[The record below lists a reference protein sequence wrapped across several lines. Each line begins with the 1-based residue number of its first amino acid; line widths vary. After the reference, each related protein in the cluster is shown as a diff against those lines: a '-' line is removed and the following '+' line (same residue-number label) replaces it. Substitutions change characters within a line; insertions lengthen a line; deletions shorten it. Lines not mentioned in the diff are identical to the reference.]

1 LVKEDLSRDIEIH
14 ISTSTVVKTLFV
26 VALAAVAWFLR
37 DILLIVLTSVVLA
50 AAIEPPARFFM
61 KRRMPRVLALV
72 LVYLIGGTL
81 LIGTTYL
88 VVPAFLSDIKK
99 MSELLPE
106 LVSALS
112 IWNPLEGGSFAT
124 SIIQNSVQSGG
135 VVATQGAPIGEALAA
150 FETGIQQGGALQTLS
165 VFFGGLLSFVLIIV
179 LSFYFAAQERG
190 IENFLRLISPMRSR
204 SYVVDLWH
212 RSQEKIGLWFQGQLL
227 LGLLVGV
234 LTFIG
239 LTLLGV
245 QSALLLAALAA
256 VFELIPVFGPV
267 LSAVP
272 AVVIAFSNGLNFT
285 GPGLTAGLIVVL
297 FYFII
302 QQFENHLF
310 YPLVVRKVTGL
321 PPVLVILSLVIGA
334 KVAGFIGIILAV
346 PLTAVLMEYLS
357 DIAKERRVFDDEA
370 LVG

>member
-1 LVKEDLSRDIEIH
+1 MKSENRDIEIRV
-14 ISTSTVVKTLFV
+14 STSTVVKTLFI
-26 VALAAVAWFLR
+26 VALAGVAWFLR

-50 AAIEPPARFFM
+50 AAIEPPTRFFM
-61 KRRMPRVLALV
+61 KRKVPRVLALV
-72 LVYLIGGTL
+72 AVYLIGGAL
-81 LIGTTYL
+81 FIGTSYL
-88 VVPAFLSDIKK
+88 IVPAFLSDLKRL
-99 MSELLPE
+99 SEIFPE

-112 IWNPLEGGSFAT
+112 VWNPLEGGSFAT
-124 SIIQNSVQSGG
+124 SIIQHSVQG
-135 VVATQGAPIGEALAA
+135 VETAAQRAPIGEALTV
-150 FETGIQQGGALQTLS
+150 FEASAQQGGALQTLS
-165 VFFGGLLSFVLIIV
+165 VFFGGLLSFILILV

-190 IENFLRLISPMRSR
+190 IENFLRLVSPSRSR
-204 SYVVDLWH
+204 GYILDLWH
-212 RSQEKIGLWFQGQLL
+212 RAQQKIGLWFQGQLL

-245 QSALLLAALAA
+245 PSALLLAILAA
-256 VFELIPVFGPV
+256 VFELIPVFGPI

-272 AVVIAFSNGLNFT
+272 AVVIAFGNGLNFVD
-285 GPGLTAGLIVVL
+285 PGLTAGLIVIV

-321 PPVLVILSLVIGA
+321 PPVLVILSLVVGG

-346 PLTAVLMEYLS
+346 PLTAILMEYLS
-357 DIAKERRVFDDEA
+357 DIAKERRVFDDE
-370 LVG
+370 VTVQ